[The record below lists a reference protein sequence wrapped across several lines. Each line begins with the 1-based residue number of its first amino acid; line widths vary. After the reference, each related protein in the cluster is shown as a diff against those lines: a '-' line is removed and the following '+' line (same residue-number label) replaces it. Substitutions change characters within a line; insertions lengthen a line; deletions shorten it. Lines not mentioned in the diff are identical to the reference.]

1 MNGERLDIKKSFE
14 KAKDLFSEKL
24 GLTSKKM
31 MGIDIGLNSVKVAVV
46 DARFSSKKF
55 TLLNYAS
62 VRLPEGALI
71 EDEIQQPEEI
81 AQAIK
86 EAVEKADIT
95 LKNCVLGLSGPNT
108 LTRRLQL
115 AGGSLEEIE
124 DQVIWESEQYL
135 PFDVEDSTIDF
146 HVIGE
151 NAGGGVDVVVA
162 AAKNDVVDNF
172 KELLDSCDLKVKVI
186 DTSMIAVTNM
196 FEVILGDKLKS
207 TSDSFLIIDIGA
219 QKSSFIVYKNQMM
232 VFTKEIMVGGIMITE
247 EIQRKMG
254 VNYFEA
260 EDLKIIGDENGN
272 LPEEILEII
281 DEVVENFFSEIKK
294 AIDFYITSTSDES
307 LETCYITGGSSQ
319 IPGFLEGLEA
329 LLGIPVSMLNPFD
342 VFQYSEKKFDEEQI
356 KEISQRGVEA
366 LGLALRGASDD

>member
-1 MNGERLDIKKSFE
+1 
-14 KAKDLFSEKL
+14 
-24 GLTSKKM
+24 
-31 MGIDIGLNSVKVAVV
+31 
-46 DARFSSKKF
+46 
-55 TLLNYAS
+55 
-62 VRLPEGALI
+62 
-71 EDEIQQPEEI
+71 
-81 AQAIK
+81 
-86 EAVEKADIT
+86 
-95 LKNCVLGLSGPNT
+95 
-108 LTRRLQL
+108 
-115 AGGSLEEIE
+115 
-124 DQVIWESEQYL
+124 
-135 PFDVEDSTIDF
+135 
-146 HVIGE
+146 
-151 NAGGGVDVVVA
+151 
-162 AAKNDVVDNF
+162 
-172 KELLDSCDLKVKVI
+172 
-186 DTSMIAVTNM
+186 
-196 FEVILGDKLKS
+196 
-207 TSDSFLIIDIGA
+207 
-219 QKSSFIVYKNQMM
+219 
-232 VFTKEIMVGGIMITE
+232 MITE